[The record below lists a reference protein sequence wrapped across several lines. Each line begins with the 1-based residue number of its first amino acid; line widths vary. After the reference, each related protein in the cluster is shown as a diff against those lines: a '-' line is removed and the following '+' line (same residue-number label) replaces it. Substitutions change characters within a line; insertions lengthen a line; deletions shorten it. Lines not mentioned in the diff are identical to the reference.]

1 MRYLPLSEKDK
12 KEMLLEIG
20 VGSVD
25 DLFKSVPCKDNG
37 TIKPFAASDEITL
50 SKEFKEI
57 SENNIAAEDVPC
69 FLGAGAYRH
78 YFPAAAEYL
87 LSRGE
92 FLTSYTPYQPEIS
105 QGTLQIMFEYQ
116 TQVARLTGLDVANSS
131 MYDSAT
137 AAFEAVAMACR
148 ITGKNKAVVSG
159 GVHPD
164 IASVI
169 ETCTQFSKIE
179 TVVSEHLKA
188 LTGEEEINPDADC
201 ACVVAQIP
209 DFFGNIADL
218 TDLAERCHKAGA
230 LFIVVFTEPL
240 ALALVKSL
248 ADMGADIAVGEG
260 LGLAGNLNFGGSGL
274 GLFACRKE
282 YMRNMPGR
290 LVGETVDA
298 DGKRG
303 FVLTMATREQHIRR
317 EKATSNI
324 CTNSGLN
331 AAAFSMHLA
340 WLGEQGFKNLARLNH
355 IKALEVASRLE
366 SVEGV
371 KIVNHSF
378 FNEFT
383 VCLEGQ
389 SAKATVLRLV
399 ERGVLAGVPLSDF
412 YGNAEE
418 YLLVAVT
425 EMNTDEDIDAL
436 VRGM

>member
-1 MRYLPLSEKDK
+1 MRYLPLSEQDK
-12 KEMLLEIG
+12 KEMLTDIG
-20 VGSVD
+20 VSKAE
-25 DLFKSVPCKDNG
+25 DLFKDIPCQNNG
-37 TIKPFAASDEITL
+37 TVKPFAAKDEIAL
-50 SKEFKEI
+50 SREFKEI
-57 SENNIAAEDVPC
+57 ADKNTASEDVPC

-116 TQVARLTGLDVANSS
+116 TQVARLTGLDVANAS

-137 AAFEAVAMACR
+137 AAFEAAVMACR
-148 ITGKNKAVVSG
+148 ITGKKKVMISG

-164 IASVI
+164 IAEVVA
-169 ETCTQFSKIE
+169 TCTQFGQIE
-179 TVVSEHLKA
+179 TFIGSAKEA
-188 LTGEEEINPDADC
+188 LSGKEIISPDNDC
-201 ACVVAQIP
+201 ACVMVQIP
-209 DFFGNIADL
+209 DFFGNIRDL
-218 TDLAERCHKAGA
+218 TALAEQCHKAGA

-240 ALALVKSL
+240 ALALLKSL

-260 LGLAGNLNFGGSGL
+260 LGLAGHLNFGGSGL

-282 YMRNMPGR
+282 FMRNMPGR
-290 LVGETVDA
+290 LVGETTDT

-340 WLGEQGFKNLARLNH
+340 WLGEKGFKDLAHLNH
-355 IKALEVASRLE
+355 LKALELASRLE

-371 KIVNHSF
+371 KIINKTF

-389 SAKATVLRLV
+389 SAKAAVLRMA
-399 ERGVLAGVPLSDF
+399 EQGILAGVALSDF
-412 YGNAEE
+412 YENMEE
-418 YLLVAVT
+418 YMLIAAT

-436 VRGM
+436 IRGL